1 MSRVKKN
8 RTEEELK
15 KMVRI
20 RVAKFWAKKKNVT
33 LQNSVT
39 LTESKNL
46 EDVTQNKNSVTEKSV
61 TFLKNEK
68 V

>member
-20 RVAKFWAKKKNVT
+20 RVAKFRAKKKNVT